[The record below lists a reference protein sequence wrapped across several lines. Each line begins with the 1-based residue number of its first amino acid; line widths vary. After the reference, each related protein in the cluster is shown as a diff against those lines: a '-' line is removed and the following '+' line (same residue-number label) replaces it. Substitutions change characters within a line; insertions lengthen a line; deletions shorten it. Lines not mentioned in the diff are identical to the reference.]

1 MSESPKRPDALDRHL
16 RIDLKP
22 RQLQLLVAL
31 DEFRSLAKVAEQ
43 IHISQPA
50 VSKSLAEV
58 ERQLEVQLFVRGARG
73 ITPTV
78 YGECVVRHARSLLAG
93 LRQARDELLALR
105 SGGSGTVRIAMLPAA
120 APLLVPRAVAAF
132 KARAPATVV
141 VLREGT
147 WSDMLPEL
155 RTEKLDLIVGT
166 VPRWRTEQ
174 GLATRVLVEEDR
186 IVAVV
191 GARHPL
197 AVRPPRGWN
206 DLVPYPWIIP
216 PVSTSLRAPL
226 EEFLGQQ
233 GLELPVNRIESVSF
247 SANIKLLQ
255 DSESIAFMTR
265 SIALHYADQGA
276 LVVLPLELRGLVGPV
291 GATWLKNRELSP
303 AAEGMLEALAEAG
316 ALDQGAV

>member
-1 MSESPKRPDALDRHL
+1 MSEDASRPDGLDRHL

-31 DEFRSLAKVAEQ
+31 DEFRSLAKVADHV
-43 IHISQPA
+43 HISQPA

-58 ERQLEVQLFVRGARG
+58 ERLLEVQLFVRGARG
-73 ITPTV
+73 LTPTV
-78 YGECVVRHARSLLAG
+78 YGECVVRHARALLSG

-120 APLLVPRAVAAF
+120 SPLLVPRAIATL
-132 KARAPATVV
+132 KTRAPMTVV

-174 GLATRVLVEEDR
+174 GLAIRVLVQEDS
-186 IVAVV
+186 IVVV
-191 GARHPL
+191 AGVHHPL
-197 AVRPPRGWN
+197 AGRAPLQWK
-206 DLVPYPWIIP
+206 DLQPYPWIVP
-216 PVSTSLRAPL
+216 PVSTSLRGPL

-233 GLELPVNRIESVSF
+233 DLELSLNRIESVSF
-247 SANIKLLQ
+247 AANNALLQ
-255 DSESIAFMTR
+255 TTDAITFMSR
-265 SIALHYADQGA
+265 SIATRYAATGVLA
-276 LVVLPLELRGLVGPV
+276 VLPLEARGLVGPV
-291 GATWLKNRELSP
+291 GAMWLRNRELSP
-303 AAEGMLEALAEAG
+303 AAEGMLQALQEAG
-316 ALDQGAV
+316 AAM